1 MKKLLLISTGGTI
14 ASTVTKEGLAPGI
27 SPEEMLK
34 YLNDVGKSY
43 LIDTHELIN
52 IDSTNIQPEHWI
64 EISSFIEKK
73 YNEYDGFIITHG
85 TDTMAYTSA
94 ALSYLIQNVNKPI
107 IITGSQ
113 KPINVDTTDA
123 RKNLKDAITYAL
135 CDDVSGVYIVFDGK
149 AILGTRARKTKT
161 KSFDAFESINY
172 PVAAFIDGQRV
183 ARYVN
188 QEKTTKTPV
197 FFNAL
202 YPSIFLLKLAP
213 GMQPDVLDYIGE
225 KYEGIVI
232 ESYGAGGLPFEDRR
246 NFLQKMESLTSGGK
260 IIVIAS
266 QVMSEGSD
274 MALYEV
280 GIKTLKK
287 YNVIESLDMT
297 LESVLTKL
305 MWIMGQ
311 TKEYDKVK
319 ELFYTRISNDIMF
332 YS

>member
-1 MKKLLLISTGGTI
+1 MKKILLISTGGTI
-14 ASTVTKEGLAPGI
+14 ASTVTEEGLAPSI
-27 SPEEMLK
+27 TPKEMLG
-34 YLNDVGKSY
+34 YLNDIGGLY

-52 IDSTNIQPEHWI
+52 IDSTNIQPEHWL

-73 YNEYDGFIITHG
+73 YYSYDGFIITHG

-94 ALSYLIQNVNKPI
+94 ALSYLIQHINKPI

-188 QEKTTKTPV
+188 QEKTNRKPT
-197 FFNAL
+197 FYNEI
-202 YPSIFLLKLAP
+202 YPNIFLLKLAP

-246 NFLQKMESLTSGGK
+246 NFLQKMESLTSKGK

-280 GIKTLKK
+280 GLKTLKK
-287 YNVIESLDMT
+287 YKVIESLDMT

-311 TKEYDKVK
+311 TKDFDRVK

>member
-14 ASTVTKEGLAPGI
+14 ASTVAEEGLAPSI
-27 SPEEMLK
+27 SPKEMLG
-34 YLNDVGKSY
+34 YLNDISG
-43 LIDTHELIN
+43 LCIIDTHELIN
-52 IDSTNIQPEHWI
+52 IDSTNIQPEHWL
-64 EISSFIEKK
+64 EISTFIEKK
-73 YNEYDGFIITHG
+73 YDEYDGFIVTHG

-94 ALSYLIQNVNKPI
+94 ALSYLIQNINKPI

-135 CDDVSGVYIVFDGK
+135 CDDVSGIYIVFDGK

-172 PVAAFIDGQRV
+172 PVSAFIDGHRV

-188 QEKTTKTPV
+188 QEKTARKPV
-197 FFNAL
+197 FYNVI
-202 YPSIFLLKLAP
+202 YPSVFLLKLAP

-246 NFLQKMESLTSGGK
+246 NFLQKMESLTSAGK

-280 GIKTLKK
+280 GMKTLKNYK
-287 YNVIESLDMT
+287 VIESLDMT

-311 TKEYDKVK
+311 TKDFDKVK